1 MNYKF
6 KNFPATCVL
15 IGINVA
21 IYLLMTFAGGSQNP
35 GVLVRFGANFAPYV
49 SNGEYWRLLTAMFL
63 HIGLEHLALNML
75 TLYFIGASLEPI
87 LGSVRFAVLYLVSGI
102 CGDAA
107 SYSLTNGLSAGAS
120 TALFG
125 LFGAYLMLGES
136 FRNNAYIK
144 MMARQFLL
152 LVVLNIFFD
161 FFSSFQ
167 NTIKFFTIVVFWKV
181 SGFLFGYVIGAPKLG
196 EIPVGKRV
204 ICAMAILMFLLVM
217 FKSGFVY

>member
-107 SYSLTNGLSAGAS
+107 SYSLTNGLSAGSS

-152 LVVLNIFFD
+152 
-161 FFSSFQ
+161 
-167 NTIKFFTIVVFWKV
+167 
-181 SGFLFGYVIGAPKLG
+181 FGYVIGAPKLG

-204 ICAMAILMFLLVM
+204 ICAMAILMFLLVI

>member
-87 LGSVRFAVLYLVSGI
+87 LGSVRFVVLYLVSGI

-136 FRNNAYIK
+136 FGNNAYIK
-144 MMARQFLL
+144 IMARQFLL
-152 LVVLNIFFD
+152 LVILNIFFD
-161 FFSSFQ
+161 FFSSG
-167 NTIKFFTIVVFWKV
+167 IDIWGHIGGLL